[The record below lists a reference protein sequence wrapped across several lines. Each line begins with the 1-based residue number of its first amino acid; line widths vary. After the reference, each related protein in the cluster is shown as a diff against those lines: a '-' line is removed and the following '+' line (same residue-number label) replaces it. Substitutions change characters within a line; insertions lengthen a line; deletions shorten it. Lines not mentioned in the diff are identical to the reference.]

1 MTYPRATPLAVVR
14 TAAAFLLA
22 ATLAGPAAAQSS
34 DVYELINR
42 VDRLQRELSTL
53 QRQVYRGDVP
63 PPPSAAPAATGRPTT
78 ITPSDQNAMS
88 RLDVR
93 LGQLEAELRSLTGRV
108 EELSYAQR
116 QHAERVDK
124 ALQDA
129 EFRLGRLEQ
138 GAPAAA
144 ATEEPPQRLTGQP
157 PRQSAAV
164 TPPPSSAAPAAN
176 PGLGAPPRDL
186 GSVPADRVTSP
197 APSASPPPRAA
208 GTPQE
213 QYDYAMALLT
223 RDQNLPEAE
232 KALRSF
238 VEAHPESPQVSNA
251 QYWLG
256 ETFFARKDYQQAAAA
271 FAEGYKKYPKSAK
284 APDTLLK
291 LGMSLAQLNRRKDAC
306 AAYTRLLDNHPTA
319 SAALKGRAQREQ
331 KSLNCS
337 A

>member
-1 MTYPRATPLAVVR
+1 MTFPRASLRAV
-14 TAAAFLLA
+14 AAALL
-22 ATLAGPAAAQSS
+22 LSAGLSGGAAAQSS

-53 QRQVYRGDVP
+53 QRQVYRGDAP
-63 PPPSAAPAATGRPTT
+63 PPAAAPPTAGRPTT
-78 ITPSDQNAMS
+78 ITPSDQSAMS

-93 LGQLEAELRSLTGRV
+93 LGQMESELRALTGRV

-116 QHAERVDK
+116 QQAERVDK

-138 GAPAAA
+138 GGAPAAA
-144 ATEEPPQRLTGQP
+144 AEEPPPRLTGQA
-157 PRQSAAV
+157 PRQSAAA
-164 TPPPSSAAPAAN
+164 PPPAANN

-186 GSVPADRVTSP
+186 GSVPADRVTTP
-197 APSASPPPRAA
+197 PPSAAQPPRAA

-232 KALRSF
+232 KALRAF
-238 VEAHPESPQVSNA
+238 VDAHPESPQVSNA

-256 ETFFARKDYQQAAAA
+256 ETYFARKDYQQAAAT

-291 LGMSLAQLNRRKDAC
+291 LGMSLAQLNRRPDAC
-306 AAYTRLLDNHPTA
+306 AAYGRLLASHPTA
-319 SAALKGRAQREQ
+319 SAAIKGRAQREQ
-331 KSLNCS
+331 KALNCTV
-337 A
+337 